1 MSQSSTGLLF
11 VSEESSR
18 VHPFVCCGSETFQE
32 SFFVASLSCSR
43 HRVQAPT
50 HLRSSLDV
58 RSLLASCLASS
69 CISRHICSELA
80 GQKRSRP
87 SSESGPHE
95 ELERTSVLPRISS
108 EDRLQGGSSLDKPSR
123 ELPYETGRAAL
134 VTGRAARAFPE
145 DLNLNLPGD
154 EFPQQQGTPPPQ
166 REYEFWPRP
175 ENLQQEYGFRDR
187 LQQQD
192 LGYLVPQDRHAPLDR
207 NAQEQEVGSA
217 AQQDLATA
225 FARETLD
232 AGGGDARSDRDT
244 GEGDA
249 RRTRPGD
256 SKKESLDLDLN
267 SAPLKWL

>member
-1 MSQSSTGLLF
+1 MFPKNPVEYIPS
-11 VSEESSR
+11 
-18 VHPFVCCGSETFQE
+18 
-32 SFFVASLSCSR
+32 FVAEVKPFKNL
-43 HRVQAPT
+43 
-50 HLRSSLDV
+50 SSLPPFLAHATGYRRPRTCV
-58 RSLLASCLASS
+58 RPWMSEAFLPAVLHPHASPA
-69 CISRHICSELA
+69 HTCSELA

-217 AQQDLATA
+217 AQQDLTTA